1 MPTLFSYGSLQ
12 EEQVQLSTFGRRL
25 AGDRDELPGFERVPL
40 KLREPDVTVL
50 NVVSNDATR
59 TVGTVFEVSSREL
72 ELADIF
78 EAPFGYKRISVRL
91 ASGRESWV
99 YVHHA

>member
-1 MPTLFSYGSLQ
+1 MPTLFSYGTLQ

-25 AGDRDELPGFERVPL
+25 TGDRDELPGFERVLL
-40 KLREPDVTVL
+40 KLREPDITVL
-50 NVVSNDATR
+50 NVVSNDT
-59 TVGTVFEVSSREL
+59 THTLGTVFEVSNEDL

-99 YVHHA
+99 YVHQA